1 MILFVI
7 TGALLIIISIILGWI
22 IVAYRYL
29 GVGFLKRIIRDDSK
43 LGKCHM
49 EYVIMALVLFAFY
62 TLKIDLPFFLIV
74 PACIGAFTNPSLLL
88 VISVKPD
95 IDTNVTSPFSLISTV
110 SFLITTIGF
119 GCTSL
124 YIIYELLKSW

>member
-7 TGALLIIISIILGWI
+7 TGALLIILSIVLGWI
-22 IVAYRYL
+22 IVAHRYL
-29 GVGFLKRIIRDDSK
+29 KVKFLKRIIRDDSK

-49 EYVIMALVLFAFY
+49 EYVIMALALFAFY
-62 TLKIDLPFFLIV
+62 LFRIDLPFFLILL
-74 PACIGAFTNPSLLL
+74 ACIGAFSNPSLLL
-88 VISVKPD
+88 VVSVKPK
-95 IDTNVTSPFSLISTV
+95 IDTKPTSPFSIISTI

-124 YIIYELLKSW
+124 FIIYELLKS